1 MELVVAHL
9 EDLQAQLAAGFE
21 ALAARGPL
29 TCALS
34 GGPAALIFLSALRAA
49 RPDWAAVRL
58 FFTDERGD
66 ASAGVESN
74 ASLTTRMLVEPQ
86 AGARPRV
93 FPMPS
98 GPDLDAAAAA
108 YDAVLDRELGD
119 AAPDLAIVGLGE
131 DGHLAGLFP
140 GHPALAAPAR
150 VAAVHDAPRPPHR
163 RLTFTLPYL
172 VSVGQIW
179 VVGVGARKRAV
190 VQSAVSRTGGQTP
203 LDHVVRRAA
212 AVTIFTDQR
221 LRHG

>member
-34 GGPAALIFLSALRAA
+34 GGPGALIFLSALRAA
-49 RPDWAAVRL
+49 TPDWSAVRL

-66 ASAGVESN
+66 GGGVESN
-74 ASLTTRMLVEPQ
+74 ASLATRMLVEPL

-93 FPMPS
+93 FPMPA
-98 GPDLDAAAAA
+98 GPDLDESAAA

-119 AAPDLAIVGLGE
+119 RAPDLAIVGLGE
-131 DGHLAGLFP
+131 DGHLAGLFA

-150 VAAVHDAPRPPHR
+150 VAAVHDAPRPSTPPPDVHAA
-163 RLTFTLPYL
+163 LPR
-172 VSVGQIW
+172 Q
-179 VVGVGARKRAV
+179 R
-190 VQSAVSRTGGQTP
+190 
-203 LDHVVRRAA
+203 RRALGRRRRRPQA
-212 AVTIFTDQR
+212 GGGAGGGVARRHADAARSRAAPASAVTIFTDQP

>member
-34 GGPAALIFLSALRAA
+34 GGPGALIFLSALRAA
-49 RPDWAAVRL
+49 TPDWSAVRL

-66 ASAGVESN
+66 GGGVESN
-74 ASLTTRMLVEPQ
+74 ASLATRMLVEPL

-93 FPMPS
+93 FPMPA
-98 GPDLDAAAAA
+98 GPDLVESAAA

-119 AAPDLAIVGLGE
+119 RAPDLAIVGLGE
-131 DGHLAGLFP
+131 DGHLAGLFA

-172 VSVGQIW
+172 ASVGEIW

-190 VQSAVSRTGGQTP
+190 VQAAVSRAGTRTP
-203 LDHVVRRAA
+203 LDHVLRQAS
-212 AVTIFTDQR
+212 AVTIFTDQP